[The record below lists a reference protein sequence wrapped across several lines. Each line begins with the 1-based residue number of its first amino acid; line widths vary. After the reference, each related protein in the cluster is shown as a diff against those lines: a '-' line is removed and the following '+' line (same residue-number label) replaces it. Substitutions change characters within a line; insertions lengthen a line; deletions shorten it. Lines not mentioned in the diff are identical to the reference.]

1 MMRIPL
7 GSLLEFSGKYP
18 VLGLVLKFAGL
29 AFLNAMG
36 LIFVYAFLND
46 DNLGLALIFAVI
58 TIGFDV
64 IFFVPG
70 LYPYRWMTPGLALV
84 TLLAIYPI
92 AYTVI
97 TAFTN
102 YGDGHRLTK
111 NQGIDLIE
119 RRQYVPD
126 EALIYSWTLYQDE
139 TGNYALWLTR
149 ETEDGEMEIIFA
161 QPDEDLEIVED
172 APDEPPPFYKDFAQL
187 DRGARARALGDIQD
201 LVFGKGDDTAG
212 IKNRNEVARPLDQRY
227 VFDEGTDTFT
237 DRQTGAVY
245 RADDE
250 EGTWVPIDP
259 SADALQPGYRVY
271 VGFRN
276 FRQLYEDR
284 TLLEPLLLVFS
295 WTVGFAFFSVVLTF
309 VVGLTMAMIMDNPI
323 VPYKKLWRSMLFIP
337 YAIPGVISILVWRGM
352 LNENLGIVTNFIED
366 VFGYHVPWFTDAWG
380 AKAALLMVNLWL
392 GYPYMML
399 ICSGALKAIP
409 SDVYEAAAVD
419 GAKGFQ
425 VFRNVTLPLLLVTV
439 GPLLIASF
447 IFNFNNFLII
457 EALTEGDPPMAG
469 TSTPVG
475 HSDILI
481 NYTYN
486 LAFGSDRGADYGY
499 ASAIAIVIFLIVATI
514 ALFQYRFTKAW
525 EEVGENV

>member
-1 MMRIPL
+1 
-7 GSLLEFSGKYP
+7 
-18 VLGLVLKFAGL
+18 
-29 AFLNAMG
+29 
-36 LIFVYAFLND
+36 
-46 DNLGLALIFAVI
+46 
-58 TIGFDV
+58 
-64 IFFVPG
+64 VPE
-70 LYPYRWMTPGLALV
+70 
-84 TLLAIYPI
+84 
-92 AYTVI
+92 
-97 TAFTN
+97 
-102 YGDGHRLTK
+102 DS
-111 NQGIDLIE
+111 
-119 RRQYVPD
+119 
-126 EALIYSWTLYQDE
+126 LIYGWTLYRNEAGD
-139 TGNYALWLTR
+139 YALWLSR
-149 ETEDGEMEIIFA
+149 ETEDGAKEVIFA
-161 QPDEDLEIVED
+161 QPGEELETVED
-172 APDEPPPFYKDFAQL
+172 APDDPPEFYKDFIQL
-187 DRGARARALGDIQD
+187 DRAARAQALGSIQN

-212 IKNRNEVARPLDQRY
+212 IKNRNEVARPLHQRY
-227 VFDEGTDTFT
+227 VFDGVTDTFT
-237 DRQTGAVY
+237 DKQTGVVY
-245 RADDE
+245 AANNKDGEWVAPDPAAD
-250 EGTWVPIDP
+250 P
-259 SADALQPGYRVY
+259 LQPGFRVY

-276 FRQLYEDR
+276 FTQLYEDR
-284 TLLEPLLLVFS
+284 TLLEPLALVFA

-309 VVGLTMAMIMDNPI
+309 VVGLTMAIIMDNPI
-323 VPYKKLWRSMLFIP
+323 VPYRKLWRSLLFLP
-337 YAIPGVISILVWRGM
+337 YAIPGVISILVWRGL
-352 LNENLGIVTNFIED
+352 LNENLGIVTNFIEN
-366 VFGYHVPWFTDAWG
+366 VFGYHVPWFTNAWG
-380 AKAALLMVNLWL
+380 AKAALLLVNLWL

-409 SDVYEAAAVD
+409 SDIYEAAAVD

-499 ASAIAIVIFLIVATI
+499 ASAIAIVIFLIVAAI